1 MSIAFLLLLISV
13 RTALAEDG
21 FRRVRPRNGDDLAP
35 IQGFSTGYKDGF
47 ARGYASGYK
56 EGADLRPQ
64 AAAAAAAAAGGG
76 RGSGSS
82 AGNA

>member
-64 AAAAAAAAAGGG
+64 AAAAAAGGG